1 MKDLRMQHPRPQ
13 FIRDEWELLDGKW
26 NFKFDDHDKGLSEG
40 WHQTIVDP
48 QTITVPYT
56 YETQMSGIN
65 DPSHHPVVWYEKEF
79 EVTEPEHY
87 SLIFE
92 GVDYICQVWLNGNL
106 LGMHQGAYERF
117 EFDLGSNLKEGT
129 NKITMRIKDSMDCEQ
144 PRGKQRWQKDNFGC
158 WYVQTTGI
166 WKSVWL
172 EKHLTQH
179 RIENV
184 KITPDIDR
192 DRVIFEPKI
201 HSSYL
206 GISSSNYSLEIEVS
220 FNDHLVNSYRGT
232 FTHQMVPIEMDTRI
246 KEDASWGTKQWSP
259 ETPHLYDVTFKLIDA
274 EGVLLDEATS
284 YFGMRKIH
292 IKNGQVLLNNCQ
304 LYQRL
309 ILDQGYWP
317 ESGLTPPS
325 LEALEKDI
333 EKIFELGYNGLR
345 KHQKIEDERF
355 FYLCD
360 KKGMLVWSEMP
371 STFNFN
377 DIAITN
383 FIDEWEKIVEQ
394 NYNHP
399 SIITWVPFNESW
411 GIKDIQRREKQ
422 QKFTEAVYYLTKTI
436 DDTRPV
442 ITNDGWEHTISD
454 IITLHDYEE
463 SGEVLK
469 MRYERKEKF
478 LEDEQQYSYAR
489 YTMADG
495 YQYNGQPILI
505 SEFGGIAFA
514 TDNEKKWG
522 YGEQVQDEEQFM
534 KRFNDIHK
542 AIQDIPYIIGYCY
555 TQLTD
560 VEQEVNG
567 LLDPQRNPKVNIA
580 EVFEINTRRKN

>member
-26 NFKFDDHDKGLSEG
+26 NFKFDDHDKGSSEG

-56 YETQMSGIN
+56 YETQMSGVN
-65 DPSHHPVVWYEKEF
+65 DQSHHPIVWYEKEF
-79 EVTEPEHY
+79 EITEPEHY

-117 EFDLGSNLKEGT
+117 EFDLGSNLKEGI

-192 DRVIFEPKI
+192 DMVIFEPKM

-206 GISSSNYSLEIEVS
+206 DISSWNYSLEIEVS
-220 FNDHLVNSYRGT
+220 FDNNLVNSYRGT
-232 FTHQMVPIEMDTRI
+232 FTHQMVPIEIDTRV

-259 ETPHLYDVTFKLIDA
+259 ENPNLYDVTFKLRDA
-274 EGVLLDEATS
+274 EGILLDEAIS

-333 EKIFELGYNGLR
+333 DKIFELGYNGLR

-355 FYLCD
+355 LYLCD

-377 DIAITN
+377 DIAIAN
-383 FIDEWEKIVEQ
+383 FIDEW
-394 NYNHP
+394 
-399 SIITWVPFNESW
+399 
-411 GIKDIQRREKQ
+411 
-422 QKFTEAVYYLTKTI
+422 
-436 DDTRPV
+436 
-442 ITNDGWEHTISD
+442 
-454 IITLHDYEE
+454 
-463 SGEVLK
+463 
-469 MRYERKEKF
+469 
-478 LEDEQQYSYAR
+478 
-489 YTMADG
+489 
-495 YQYNGQPILI
+495 
-505 SEFGGIAFA
+505 
-514 TDNEKKWG
+514 
-522 YGEQVQDEEQFM
+522 
-534 KRFNDIHK
+534 
-542 AIQDIPYIIGYCY
+542 
-555 TQLTD
+555 
-560 VEQEVNG
+560 
-567 LLDPQRNPKVNIA
+567 
-580 EVFEINTRRKN
+580 